1 VVNAV
6 SEHVPIPRPVRI
18 GLLGCADI
26 ARRRTLP
33 VILAEP
39 AAELVAVAARDT
51 NKAAVFAKEFGGE
64 VVPGYQ
70 ALLDWPD
77 IDAVYVP
84 LPAGLHREWIMRALD
99 AGKHALVEKPL
110 TTRYDDTAE
119 VLALARTRGLTLME
133 NLTFLRHGLHSAVAD
148 LVDAGEIGELRTVH
162 GVFGFPPLDPRDIRY
177 RKDLGGGA
185 LLDAAMYPLSAARIF
200 LGPDLEVVAATLTE
214 DPERGV
220 DVAGSALLCSPD
232 GRTAQIEFGFQH
244 AYRCEYTLWGSLG
257 SIFVDRA
264 FTPPPTWRPTVR
276 LTRRDETR
284 ELVLPP
290 EDQFATTLREF
301 VTAVRT
307 GRETADR
314 AAQIRTLARLVDE
327 VRDRAR
333 SLRAGQRL
341 RSRNGELIRRHG

>member
-1 VVNAV
+1 MPEHTPV
-6 SEHVPIPRPVRI
+6 SRPVRI

-51 NKAAVFAKEFGGE
+51 DKARVFAEEFGGE
-64 VVPGYQ
+64 VAGDYQ

-84 LPAGLHREWIMRALD
+84 LPAGLHREWIVRALHT
-99 AGKHALVEKPL
+99 GKHALVEKPL

-119 VLALARTRGLTLME
+119 ALALAGARGLTLME

-148 LVDAGEIGELRTVH
+148 LVAAGEIGEVRAVH
-162 GVFGFPPLDPRDIRY
+162 GVFGFPPLAPRDIRY
-177 RKDLGGGA
+177 RPDLGGGA
-185 LLDAAMYPLSAARIF
+185 LLDVGVYPLSAAMLF
-200 LGPDLEVVAATLTE
+200 LGPDLDVVGATLTE

-232 GRTAQIEFGFQH
+232 GRTAQVEFGFQH
-244 AYRCEYTLWGSLG
+244 AYRCEYTLWGSEG
-257 SIFVDRA
+257 SVFVDRA
-264 FTPPPTWRPTVR
+264 FTPPPAWRPTVR
-276 LTRRDETR
+276 VKRQNEAR

-290 EDQFATTLREF
+290 EDQFAITLREF
-301 VTAVRT
+301 VTAVCT
-307 GRETADR
+307 GRAPAGGAERIR
-314 AAQIRTLARLVDE
+314 ALARLVDQ
-327 VRDRAR
+327 VRERAWP
-333 SLRAGQRL
+333 LRAGQRPTG
-341 RSRNGELIRRHG
+341 RNGKLLRRHA